1 MERLGAGVVA
11 SAVLTP
17 MRFAPRGLI
26 PVEVVA
32 LAGVAVASTGA
43 FKVAG
48 FPSAEEGFWRCG
60 LTALLT
66 IGS

>member
-1 MERLGAGVVA
+1 
-11 SAVLTP
+11 